1 MGEIDIAIA
10 RLLPFAAGLGVD
22 EIALRLIVLVVWTDS
37 VERTVEERAV
47 EIRRRLMRAA
57 GASG

>member
-1 MGEIDIAIA
+1 MGEVDIVVG

-37 VERTVEERAV
+37 VERTAEEKIGEV
-47 EIRRRLMRAA
+47 RRRLMRAV
-57 GASG
+57 GA